1 MATYSSQYSCLGN
14 PMDRGAWQATGVA
27 RVKYDLV
34 TKPSRCLTAFPLS
47 LHSFIFLISNG
58 LHLIFETQ
66 GSQFRWLMPFPY
78 KQKWGHKKAFF
89 SFKLGMALQV
99 LLSFKQA
106 VKCYITNVILVE
118 FFSVCQLR
126 AIICNVMCHCK
137 TLYKMAV
144 FVNVQGLGKISTLD
158 TKAELR
164 MQIVVLFPSFSFLD
178 TVTSLNFVK

>member
-14 PMDRGAWQATGVA
+14 LMDRGAWQATGVA

-144 FVNVQGLGKISTLD
+144 FVNVQGLGKISNLD